1 MESLGRRVKGP
12 GRIYVTGGAT
22 ALLHGWR
29 PATIDIDL
37 KADPEPS
44 GWFEA
49 LAFLK
54 EELAVNVELASP
66 DQFIPSLPGWQDRS
80 LFIGRFGI
88 VDFYHYDLYSQALAK
103 IERGHSRDV
112 IDVSAMK
119 QAGLVK
125 LDRLMELFERIEPD
139 LIRYP
144 ALDHASFR
152 AAVIRFVESGET
164 TVD

>member
-1 MESLGRRVKGP
+1 MESLGRRVRGP
-12 GRIYVTGGAT
+12 GRIYVKGGAT

-37 KADPEPS
+37 KADPEPA

-54 EELAVNVELASP
+54 EELAVNIELASP

-80 LFIGRFGI
+80 IFIGRFGTI
-88 VDFYHYDLYSQALAK
+88 DFYHYDLYSQALAK
-103 IERGHSRDV
+103 IERGHSRDA
-112 IDVSAMK
+112 IDVSAMR
-119 QAGLVK
+119 QTGLIK
-125 LDRLMELFERIEPD
+125 PDRLMELFERIEQD

-144 ALDHASFR
+144 ALDHVSFR
-152 AAVIRFVESGET
+152 AAVVRFVEGGEST
-164 TVD
+164 MS